1 MQDEMGGQSPEE
13 MGLQP
18 EDLKTDSDQKEDKSS
33 GFFNKARTEAWKAM
47 GETDQLAIVTQKL
60 EGKLGPDEVGFTVE
74 VFSGSPRT
82 EVGKPEG
89 KNVVIVSE
97 NTDQAIDIKNVLPE
111 QQILIADSNYLPFK
125 DSSIHR
131 FVDPHK
137 VSEVGERELES
148 PTKNAAYL
156 YSELK
161 ALLKEKRG
169 KPGFLAERPV
179 YVGDEEHGQL
189 VEKFRQSLTTR
200 AQVLKPDGKLIFSVG
215 VRPEEI
221 ESEGGYM
228 AVQKQVGEVVL
239 SPSEV
244 KQLIQQS
251 GLQIEEAYAGMAS
264 RSQMIQT
271 ESAIKA
277 LVISVTSGRFDRFSQ
292 EILLPVAHAL
302 WNFVGR
308 PRELGKDL
316 SPDEIRDTLNLQ
328 KVDLDNFEQSKPSGP
343 AGARMKEG
351 ETKPPDRVIL
361 VASKAT

>member
-1 MQDEMGGQSPEE
+1 
-13 MGLQP
+13 
-18 EDLKTDSDQKEDKSS
+18 
-33 GFFNKARTEAWKAM
+33 
-47 GETDQLAIVTQKL
+47 
-60 EGKLGPDEVGFTVE
+60 
-74 VFSGSPRT
+74 
-82 EVGKPEG
+82 
-89 KNVVIVSE
+89 
-97 NTDQAIDIKNVLPE
+97 
-111 QQILIADSNYLPFK
+111 
-125 DSSIHR
+125 
-131 FVDPHK
+131 VDPHK